1 MSDLLETKPGFE
13 EPLSDSETNYSSS
26 GSTTLTASSSTA
38 SFLDTAKQQTESS
51 SSSSTLASSP
61 VAASASSSTASLAIP
76 AHRHLSH
83 FIHKHE
89 VPRKVFHSSIGFL
102 TLWLY
107 TQGIQF
113 SQVTPV
119 LMALFFIIFTT
130 DFLRFRNAKLNK
142 LYCTFLGPLMRER
155 EVNQSYNG
163 VIWYLLGLVIVF
175 SLFPK
180 DVSLMSVLLLSWA
193 DTAASTVGRAYGH
206 LTPRISSRKSL
217 AGSLASFAT
226 GVVSA
231 AILYQYF
238 IPHYAQWNAPGDI
251 MWTPETSNIPLWL
264 LMLLAGLVGA
274 VSEAI
279 DVYDIDDNFT
289 IPVLSAF
296 FMWPVIKLG
305 AKI

>member
-1 MSDLLETKPGFE
+1 M
-13 EPLSDSETNYSSS
+13 
-26 GSTTLTASSSTA
+26 
-38 SFLDTAKQQTESS
+38 
-51 SSSSTLASSP
+51 
-61 VAASASSSTASLAIP
+61 
-76 AHRHLSH
+76 
-83 FIHKHE
+83 
-89 VPRKVFHSSIGFL
+89 
-102 TLWLY
+102 
-107 TQGIQF
+107 QF

-119 LMALFFIIFTT
+119 LTALFFIIFTT

-155 EVNQSYNG
+155 EVSQSYNG
-163 VIWYLLGLVIVF
+163 VIWYLLGLIIVF

-180 DVSLMSVLLLSWA
+180 DVSLVSVLLLSWA

-226 GVVSA
+226 GLISA
-231 AILYQYF
+231 GLLYQYF
-238 IPHYAQWNAPGDI
+238 IPRYAQWNSPADI
-251 MWTPETSNIPLWL
+251 MWTPETSVIPLWL
-264 LMLLAGLVGA
+264 LMLLVGLIGA